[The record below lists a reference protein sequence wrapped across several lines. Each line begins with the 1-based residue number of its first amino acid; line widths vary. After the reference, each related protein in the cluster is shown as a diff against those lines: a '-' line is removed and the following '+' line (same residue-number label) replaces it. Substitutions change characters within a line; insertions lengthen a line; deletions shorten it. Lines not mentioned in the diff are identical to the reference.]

1 MTPGNQQHPAD
12 CEFIVVGSGA
22 GGGTVAARLAEAG
35 RTVILLEAGGDPREM
50 DGRNPVHPDANCL
63 PADYDVPAFHALAS
77 ENSAMK
83 WDFFVRH
90 YDDESRQSLDPAY
103 RPESGGVLYPRA
115 GTLGGCTAHNA
126 MILVYPHNTDW
137 DYIAALTGDTSWRA
151 DNMRKVFQRLERCGH
166 RPFYRW
172 LAKLGFNPTRHGWR
186 GWLATERALPVS
198 LLDNEAL
205 AKTIVDEGLEAFRED
220 GQQADRIRWFFESGL
235 DPNDWRLV
243 RESSTGIRYLPLT
256 TDVQTRT
263 GARERVLDVA
273 RRFPARLK
281 IVLNALATRVILD
294 SANRAIGVEYL
305 QGERLYRAHATP
317 SRQAGEPASLYASRE
332 VILAGGA
339 FNTPQL
345 LMLSGIGP
353 REELER
359 HGIAVRADLPG
370 VGRNLQDRYEIGVV
384 NRMKFKAWDAYKG
397 ARFTTDDPQ
406 YREWKAG
413 QSGIYST
420 NGSVLTLFRRSP
432 VADEVPDLFCM
443 SVLSRFSGY
452 YPDYSRDL
460 VEKLNYLTWV
470 VLKAHSRNRTGEL
483 TLRSSDPRDMPH
495 INFNYFGEGGE
506 EDLSAV
512 VDGIRFVRRLS
523 ARLKNEGMIEA
534 EELPGEHVETDQDL
548 KDFIRTHAWG
558 HHASCTCAIGPL
570 EQRGVLSSDFRVHKT
585 KGLRVVDA
593 SVFPRIPGFFI
604 ACSVYMIGEKAADV
618 ILAQCK
624 Q

>member
-1 MTPGNQQHPAD
+1 VDPRVA
-12 CEFIVVGSGA
+12 GSRVTGA
-22 GGGTVAARLAEAG
+22 GGRLIVLAPAIACGHSDLRPDSHPVALCASQFEQQPVVLVIRNVMKQLRGAAQLGYDQIDAAIVIEIAIRQTAMGRGAHKIRSGGGAYVFEPPVSQIAEDRVRLRVMKMPGHGVDVVHDVAAGHEQ
-35 RTVILLEAGGDPREM
+35 V
-50 DGRNPVHPDANCL
+50 L
-63 PADYDVPAFHALAS
+63 PAVVIQIGGAIRPA
-77 ENSAMK
+77 
-83 WDFFVRH
+83 
-90 YDDESRQSLDPAY
+90 
-103 RPESGGVLYPRA
+103 
-115 GTLGGCTAHNA
+115 
-126 MILVYPHNTDW
+126 
-137 DYIAALTGDTSWRA
+137 
-151 DNMRKVFQRLERCGH
+151 GH
-166 RPFYRW
+166 
-172 LAKLGFNPTRHGWR
+172 
-186 GWLATERALPVS
+186 
-198 LLDNEAL
+198 
-205 AKTIVDEGLEAFRED
+205 
-220 GQQADRIRWFFESGL
+220 
-235 DPNDWRLV
+235 
-243 RESSTGIRYLPLT
+243 
-256 TDVQTRT
+256 
-263 GARERVLDVA
+263 
-273 RRFPARLK
+273 FP
-281 IVLNALATRVILD
+281 
-294 SANRAIGVEYL
+294 
-305 QGERLYRAHATP
+305 
-317 SRQAGEPASLYASRE
+317 RQAGEPASLYASRE